1 MHLKHN
7 PMHKKAPT
15 KESPHQCDTCSC
27 TFRDQL
33 SLATHIVDTHGDL
46 VADYVAAPVK
56 NAGSSSPL
64 LEACSN

>member
-15 KESPHQCDTCSC
+15 GEPHQCDTCSC

-33 SLATHIVDTHGDL
+33 SLATIVGTHGDL
-46 VADYVAAPVK
+46 TVTDTWRC
-56 NAGSSSPL
+56 L
-64 LEACSN
+64 